1 MATTTKQD
9 GVRELQRTLYRTAK
23 AAIARDGRM
32 PAVKDVGEPCAGEP
46 HARFEVAAGGNRN
59 QSAIV
64 VRNWA
69 PPADPTRGRYPGG
82 NSPFPAKVDQR
93 NELPAIRSNPH
104 SYRDPA
110 ASVGEQPHSDEGRSR
125 AVCARPSR
133 RVFIPKADG
142 RQRPLGVA
150 ALEDKLLQRAVVEVL

>member
-69 PPADPTRGRYPGG
+69 PPADPTVATTSVLGASSGG
-82 NSPFPAKVDQR
+82 ADAQAPLQVSWK
-93 NELPAIRSNPH
+93 
-104 SYRDPA
+104 
-110 ASVGEQPHSDEGRSR
+110 
-125 AVCARPSR
+125 ARR
-133 RVFIPKADG
+133 R
-142 RQRPLGVA
+142 
-150 ALEDKLLQRAVVEVL
+150 